1 MIMQLDVVSFLFCF
15 VFFFQFRLE
24 QESQLCV
31 NEFRAKFLELDLGLY
46 MEYPEVAQ
54 KCIL

>member
-1 MIMQLDVVSFLFCF
+1 MIMQLDVVSFFYDLG
-15 VFFFQFRLE
+15 L
-24 QESQLCV
+24 QLCV

>member
-1 MIMQLDVVSFLFCF
+1 MLS
-15 VFFFQFRLE
+15 VFFYAE
-24 QESQLCV
+24 QVSQLCV